1 MCAGKW
7 MYTHTTRN
15 YEDDQ
20 WVETRTN
27 VSRQIYEQLLV
38 QVKQNILAPQSLTNL
53 MQANRQNNVTI
64 RKTRRCFKWN
74 DQYYQMDIY
83 RSPHPGLML
92 LETWSSLPPEQ
103 LQMPDFLTV
112 KENVTGNPQYSMF
125 NLSKQS

>member
-1 MCAGKW
+1 MGGDQDQRLQADLRAAVGSGNRAMIAG
-7 MYTHTTRN
+7 N
-15 YEDDQ
+15 NSD
-20 WVETRTN
+20 
-27 VSRQIYEQLLV
+27 IPPLV
-38 QVKQNILAPQSLTNL
+38 
-53 MQANRQNNVTI
+53 QANRQNNLTI